1 MLEIDTGITQIGP
14 FFEEKGSFL
23 CGKQNEPKEGPGRLR
38 KAQQG
43 SRRLKK
49 AQRKDLGL
57 LGV

>member
-38 KAQQG
+38 KAQEG
-43 SRRLKK
+43 SRRL
-49 AQRKDLGL
+49 RGRT
-57 LGV
+57 